1 MERGFIQDIL
11 DVKVLVLYVMDR
23 VMYPVDLQKI
33 YELTFQDDKRSYFD
47 LAQAVPEMVAS
58 GHLQEVE
65 GERYLITEKGK
76 DANAVTEDSIA
87 YPVMLRAQTAVEQF
101 NRQMRRSGFVDA
113 ALERLENGEY
123 TVNMTLSDA
132 HSELFR
138 LSITAPSQ
146 KHAHRLAKSFKDKA
160 ELVYRD
166 IMNRLLTD
174 SQEDT

>member
-33 YELTFQDDKRSYFD
+33 YELTFQDDKLSYFD

-65 GERYLITEKGK
+65 GERYVITEKGK

-101 NRQMRRSGFVDA
+101 NRQTRRSAFVDA
-113 ALERLENGEY
+113 SHTRLENGEY
-123 TVNMTLSDA
+123 SVTMTLSDE
-132 HSELFR
+132 HGELFR
-138 LSITAPSQ
+138 LSLTAPSQ
-146 KHAHRLAKSFKDKA
+146 KHAHRLAKAFKDKA

>member
-1 MERGFIQDIL
+1 
-11 DVKVLVLYVMDR
+11 
-23 VMYPVDLQKI
+23 
-33 YELTFQDDKRSYFD
+33 
-47 LAQAVPEMVAS
+47 
-58 GHLQEVE
+58 
-65 GERYLITEKGK
+65 
-76 DANAVTEDSIA
+76 
-87 YPVMLRAQTAVEQF
+87 
-101 NRQMRRSGFVDA
+101 MRRSGFVDA
-113 ALERLENGEY
+113 TLERLENGEY
-123 TVNMTLSDA
+123 TVNMTLSDE

>member
-33 YELTFQDDKRSYFD
+33 YELTFQDDKLSYFD

-65 GERYLITEKGK
+65 GERYVITEKGK

-113 ALERLENGEY
+113 SLERLENGEY
-123 TVNMTLSDA
+123 TVNMTLSDE

>member
-33 YELTFQDDKRSYFD
+33 YELTFQDDKLSYFD

-65 GERYLITEKGK
+65 GERYVITEKGK

-101 NRQMRRSGFVDA
+101 NRRMRRSAFVDA
-113 ALERLENGEY
+113 SLARLENGEY
-123 TVNMTLSDA
+123 SVTMTLSDE
-132 HSELFR
+132 HCELFR
-138 LSITAPSQ
+138 LSLTAPSQ
-146 KHAHRLAKSFKDKA
+146 KHAHRLAKSFRDKA